1 MATPK
6 GLNIGSHKH
15 VKINSGQSAGQDVFK
30 FDLQL
35 LLERGT
41 LNKTWNKLMR
51 SGVLG
56 DLISSPTVSN
66 INLGSP
72 LGAFPCACC
81 EGDCDTKCLTIP
93 QSPTDTPTPEIV
105 AKVVHSWT
113 WSKDSSEPPF
123 QEKDKR
129 NLTSLKCHLKILLV
143 AYCKFFFFFW
153 AWKIH
158 EILFI
163 SKSYSETMKSF
174 KKAWKCSRII
184 FRNPKR
190 ISLLYLKIPNQFE
203 RIQRCCRISRYSKR
217 ILQESLPL
225 SRKIHR

>member
-143 AYCKFFFFFW
+143 AYCKFLFFFLGMKNSWNF
-153 AWKIH
+153 IH
-158 EILFI
+158 
-163 SKSYSETMKSF
+163 F
-174 KKAWKCSRII
+174 KII
-184 FRNPKR
+184 FRNH
-190 ISLLYLKIPNQFE
+190 E
-203 RIQRCCRISRYSKR
+203 E
-217 ILQESLPL
+217 LQESM
-225 SRKIHR
+225 KVFKNYF